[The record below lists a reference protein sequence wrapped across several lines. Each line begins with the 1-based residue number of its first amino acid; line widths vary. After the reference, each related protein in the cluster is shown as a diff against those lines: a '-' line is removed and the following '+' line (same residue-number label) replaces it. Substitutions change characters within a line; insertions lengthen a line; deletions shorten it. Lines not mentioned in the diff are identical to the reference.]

1 MGINLRFSI
10 ASCHGF
16 RSSCL
21 HRPGGLF
28 GPWLRRTSQSRAC
41 RKMNDAE
48 RMQRLSRRG
57 PRYQKTLATNSR
69 TNRILWL
76 YHGLSHVSW
85 ISGMFTILLGA
96 FFNDDKHPKIS
107 NHQNPWVLRII
118 DTPPG
123 LKIYPSGIAWVTAM
137 KPTYC
142 WSDGGSRISSML
154 LRKGDG
160 TIQLWPISNPNG
172 NLTQRW
178 E

>member
-28 GPWLRRTSQSRAC
+28 GPWLRRTSQSIAC

-85 ISGMFTILLGA
+85 ITGMFTILLGA
-96 FFNDDKHPKIS
+96 FFNDDKHPKMKK
-107 NHQNPWVLRII
+107 
-118 DTPPG
+118 TPES
-123 LKIYPSGIAWVTAM
+123 LGIAWVTAM

-160 TIQLWPISNPNG
+160 KIQLWPVSNPNG
-172 NLTQRW
+172 NLAQRW